1 MKCFPIDIVSDK
13 FISFT
18 NKLFLKKL
26 LPIVLIFLVV
36 KPIILLSLSRV
47 SSNNSLLELVI

>member
-1 MKCFPIDIVSDK
+1 MKCFPIDTVSDK
-13 FISFT
+13 FISST